1 MKLRYIQDPAH
12 GWLEVPR
19 GLLQV
24 LGIEHTITSYSY
36 QKGDRVY
43 LEEDLDMIKFV
54 RAIKANSNIE
64 LDIQDVYQERTAI
77 RSYDQ
82 YEVDTVAV

>member
-24 LGIEHTITSYSY
+24 LGIEHAITSYSY
-36 QKGDRVY
+36 QHNDKVY
-43 LEEDLDMIKFV
+43 LEEDLDMIKFIK
-54 RAIKANSNIE
+54 AIKANSNIE

>member
-24 LGIEHTITSYSY
+24 LGIDNTITSYSY

-43 LEEDLDMIKFV
+43 LEEDLDMMKFI
-54 RAIKANSNIE
+54 RAIKANSNIL

>member
-1 MKLRYIQDPAH
+1 MKLRYIQDPSH

-36 QKGDRVY
+36 QHNDKVY
-43 LEEDLDMIKFV
+43 LEEDLDMIKFI
-54 RAIKANSNIE
+54 RAIKANSNI
-64 LDIQDVYQERTAI
+64 LPDIQDVYQERTAV
-77 RSYDQ
+77 RSYDP
-82 YEVDTVAV
+82 YEVDTRAV